1 MDDILFGR
9 FYCKPRF
16 VNLEL
21 FVEISLFTFSFC
33 SVKFLPMSAIYSF
46 VIDTEQDDKV
56 DFGKV
61 SSYLSSDIE
70 TTDQSLSCS
79 SMVANLNEEIQ
90 IVRVIANPTS
100 NTVSVIQPG
109 PFKQN
114 PEQNP
119 ETPSN
124 GANSSGKGNEVDNGE
139 AFRPK
144 EESEKNGKSEKN
156 SRKRKRTVEQNAPF
170 HKNEFTCVTC
180 GIHFTKH
187 FELIM
192 HLLQK
197 HKAELEELKNQ
208 QLPNKAKDTQ
218 NLEQHIK
225 GN

>member
-1 MDDILFGR
+1 M
-9 FYCKPRF
+9 
-16 VNLEL
+16 
-21 FVEISLFTFSFC
+21 
-33 SVKFLPMSAIYSF
+33 YSF
-46 VIDTEQDDKV
+46 VIDTEEDDKV

-61 SSYLSSDIE
+61 SSYLSSDVE
-70 TTDQSLSCS
+70 TTDQSMSCS

-109 PFKQN
+109 PSKRN

-124 GANSSGKGNEVDNGE
+124 GANSSEKGHEVASGE
-139 AFRPK
+139 AFSSK
-144 EESEKNGKSEKN
+144 EEPERKSKSEKN
-156 SRKRKRTVEQNAPF
+156 SRKRKRTVEQNSPSGF
-170 HKNEFTCVTC
+170 RKNEFTCVTC

-197 HKAELEELKNQ
+197 HKAELEKLKNQ
-208 QLPNKAKDTQ
+208 QVPIKEKDTQ
-218 NLEQHIK
+218 NQEQHMK
-225 GN
+225 GDSLT